1 MLEDVFVT
9 GPEMEGLAPRT
20 RERAVCVALNLRI
33 TPVECAIFS
42 TGNSI
47 ASGQMETATQGSTRS
62 DQRGNIQGK
71 DDKGK
76 RRFVRRNS
84 RIHGKGVFARTLIPA
99 GMRLMEYKG
108 ERITDKQSEVL
119 YADTT
124 HTFLFMLD
132 STMVIDGGQ
141 NGNTSRWINHS
152 CEPNCEANEEADRVY
167 IDALRNIAD
176 GEEITI
182 DYNLYLEER
191 HTAKLKREYACGCGK
206 RRCRGTL
213 LASKR

>member
-1 MLEDVFVT
+1 
-9 GPEMEGLAPRT
+9 
-20 RERAVCVALNLRI
+20 
-33 TPVECAIFS
+33 
-42 TGNSI
+42 
-47 ASGQMETATQGSTRS
+47 
-62 DQRGNIQGK
+62 
-71 DDKGK
+71 
-76 RRFVRRNS
+76 
-84 RIHGKGVFARTLIPA
+84 
-99 GMRLMEYKG
+99 MEYKG

>member
-1 MLEDVFVT
+1 M
-9 GPEMEGLAPRT
+9 P
-20 RERAVCVALNLRI
+20 
-33 TPVECAIFS
+33 
-42 TGNSI
+42 
-47 ASGQMETATQGSTRS
+47 
-62 DQRGNIQGK
+62 
-71 DDKGK
+71 
-76 RRFVRRNS
+76 
-84 RIHGKGVFARTLIPA
+84 IPA
-99 GMRLMEYKG
+99 GTRLIEYKG
-108 ERITDKQSEVL
+108 ERITDKQSEIL

-132 STMVIDGGQ
+132 NTMVIDGGQ

-152 CEPNCEANEEADRVY
+152 CEPNCEANEEAGRVY
-167 IDALRNIAD
+167 IDALRDIAD

-191 HTAKLKREYACGCGK
+191 YTAKLKREYACGCGM

>member
-1 MLEDVFVT
+1 
-9 GPEMEGLAPRT
+9 
-20 RERAVCVALNLRI
+20 
-33 TPVECAIFS
+33 
-42 TGNSI
+42 
-47 ASGQMETATQGSTRS
+47 METATQGSTRN
-62 DQRGNIQGK
+62 DQRGNIGK
-71 DDKGK
+71 DKGK

-152 CEPNCEANEEADRVY
+152 CEPNCEANEETDRVY

-213 LASKR
+213 LASKG